1 MMMCISYASGILFVE
16 NLVLL
21 AGLTATTMTFGYITE
36 LLNRPNG
43 QIWIERNLTPHILGY
58 VPMTIVWAIVFS
70 VFHRSSVPVQC

>member
-43 QIWIERNLTPHILGY
+43 QIWIERNF
-58 VPMTIVWAIVFS
+58 IVENVNGVVVASGLLAQMCSLIS
-70 VFHRSSVPVQC
+70 N